1 MTKMI
6 DKHELLEDH
15 IFGSGALSYPWW
27 FDVQRPVSS
36 ESVYVTSEQGV
47 HTVTASKVRS
57 AFVKLVM
64 DGFPALKGTDLAD
77 PDIDAE
83 MADCILQ
90 QACFGEVIYG

>member
-6 DKHELLEDH
+6 DKHEFLEDH
-15 IFGSGALSYPWW
+15 ILGSGALDFCPWW
-27 FDVQRPVSS
+27 EAVEMTEDGINF
-36 ESVYVTSEQGV
+36 TSWDGV
-47 HTVTASKVRS
+47 HELTASKIRS